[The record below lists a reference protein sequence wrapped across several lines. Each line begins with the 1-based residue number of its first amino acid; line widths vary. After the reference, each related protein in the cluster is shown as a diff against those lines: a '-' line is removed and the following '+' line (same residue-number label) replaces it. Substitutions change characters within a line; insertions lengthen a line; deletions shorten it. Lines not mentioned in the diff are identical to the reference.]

1 MNKDKE
7 KKIMVRMGKVILT
20 SQIYEEKKITR
31 RRRDKNKHTNYH
43 DKEKQ
48 GNQYKENTI
57 WKRRI

>member
-48 GNQYKENTI
+48 INKD
-57 WKRRI
+57 K